1 MDPFDLVLEDPSNT
15 LSISPASQVGIG
27 TTVSSATRT
36 STPRKS
42 SGHSVSVFSGTGSTV
57 TVFSTAVTAAFS
69 FSTATLPTGQIST
82 TSALPS
88 SSVTTTFSTPTQS
101 AVQTGNVSRKRNLA
115 AIMGGLVGGLVLLS
129 LFLATFIIYRRRKP
143 KVSPHTVSE
152 PLVQNTPTTSRRN
165 SATDAPSTATVSSEE
180 EGVERLRD
188 MVQLMS
194 ERIMV
199 LEAQQRMPEPVV
211 IDSGSWHNSEL
222 QLPPPNYSDRMTS
235 PPTPPLVSR
244 RHTPGELT
252 VDLL

>member
-1 MDPFDLVLEDPSNT
+1 M
-15 LSISPASQVGIG
+15 
-27 TTVSSATRT
+27 
-36 STPRKS
+36 
-42 SGHSVSVFSGTGSTV
+42 SGHSISVFSGTAQGSTV
-57 TVFSTAVTAAFS
+57 VFSTAVTAAFS

-143 KVSPHTVSE
+143 KLSPQTVSE
-152 PLVQNTPTTSRRN
+152 PLVQDTSTTSRRN
-165 SATDAPSTATVSSEE
+165 SATGSQRIDVPSTATVSSEE

-244 RHTPGELT
+244 CHTPGELT
-252 VDLL
+252 VDVP